1 MCLAVQR
8 CWKEDTYKIIWQIID
23 WNELYFTHGEYLFA
37 SPQHY
42 FSIKKVLRKTW
53 FHLSGNVEFN
63 FIVLVW
69 YPFYWFIKILHASD
83 FAQNRRRHTILK
95 LTQCKKSRTDT
106 CVDVCCLTIV
116 CNGRAMMRMEV
127 ACTAR
132 HKNDVYEIMFRLIE
146 TL

>member
-1 MCLAVQR
+1 MLNSILCS
-8 CWKEDTYKIIWQIID
+8 WFDIHFIG
-23 WNELYFTHGEYLFA
+23 LY
-37 SPQHY
+37 
-42 FSIKKVLRKTW
+42 R
-53 FHLSGNVEFN
+53 
-63 FIVLVW
+63 
-69 YPFYWFIKILHASD
+69 ILHAQDKTDDTTHSKINLV
-83 FAQNRRRHTILK
+83 Q
-95 LTQCKKSRTDT
+95 KKSRTDT